1 MKDKIIHLIASED
14 SRNPMTDEEIAET
27 LGIFR
32 ETVTNIRKEAGL
44 GDSRE
49 RRKAAVFQDM
59 KELLNMDPDLTERGL
74 TRCLAERGYVIGKYA
89 VGKLKEELLKEWQ
102 PEPEYGKTGEEIQ
115 DGSRFFSKVIGYAGS
130 MKSQIKQVQAA
141 ILYPPKGLH
150 CLLYGPSGV
159 GKSYLAEI
167 MHEYA
172 VTTDNFASDAPY
184 FAFNCADYADNPQLL
199 LSQLFGYSKGA
210 FTGASENKKG
220 IVEQCDGGILFLD
233 EVHRLPPEGQ
243 EILFY
248 LMDKGKF
255 RRLGETEAQRESH
268 LMIIAA
274 TTEDPRS
281 SLLLTF
287 RRRIPMMIEIPSLK
301 ERPLK
306 EKLQFIRLFFWIE
319 SRRLNAPVLV
329 RAEVIRYMADE
340 EYQGNVGQLKADIQ
354 VFCAR
359 AFLDG
364 RTKRRSKMIVGMEAL
379 SGNKTEPISSGE
391 HSRLAELV
399 PEDEIFTPDMPAV
412 TTAETDN
419 GWDIYRDLEERYSA
433 LTKEGLK
440 ENEIEEKLLRE
451 IESSFQLHIRQ
462 VEEASLSL
470 EELSHITGSDVMEM
484 AKEVY
489 ELASQRLPYLKREM
503 IIPLAIHLKMACER
517 LKQQERIVEKGIKN
531 LGELYRDEYE
541 AAKEILNYI
550 CKKYYVC
557 FYKEEA
563 GFLAMY
569 FHRFQEKH
577 RKEGCVG
584 VAVVSHGPVASAMAE
599 VANSIMG
606 VSHAVGVDMGIKDTP
621 VQMAERTMEA
631 VRRID

>member
-1 MKDKIIHLIASED
+1 
-14 SRNPMTDEEIAET
+14 
-27 LGIFR
+27 
-32 ETVTNIRKEAGL
+32 
-44 GDSRE
+44 
-49 RRKAAVFQDM
+49 
-59 KELLNMDPDLTERGL
+59 
-74 TRCLAERGYVIGKYA
+74 
-89 VGKLKEELLKEWQ
+89 
-102 PEPEYGKTGEEIQ
+102 
-115 DGSRFFSKVIGYAGS
+115 
-130 MKSQIKQVQAA
+130 
-141 ILYPPKGLH
+141 
-150 CLLYGPSGV
+150 
-159 GKSYLAEI
+159 
-167 MHEYA
+167 
-172 VTTDNFASDAPY
+172 
-184 FAFNCADYADNPQLL
+184 
-199 LSQLFGYSKGA
+199 
-210 FTGASENKKG
+210 
-220 IVEQCDGGILFLD
+220 
-233 EVHRLPPEGQ
+233 
-243 EILFY
+243 
-248 LMDKGKF
+248 
-255 RRLGETEAQRESH
+255 
-268 LMIIAA
+268 
-274 TTEDPRS
+274 
-281 SLLLTF
+281 
-287 RRRIPMMIEIPSLK
+287 
-301 ERPLK
+301 
-306 EKLQFIRLFFWIE
+306 
-319 SRRLNAPVLV
+319 
-329 RAEVIRYMADE
+329 
-340 EYQGNVGQLKADIQ
+340 
-354 VFCAR
+354 
-359 AFLDG
+359 
-364 RTKRRSKMIVGMEAL
+364 MIVGMEAL
-379 SGNKTEPISSGE
+379 SGNQTEPISSGE

-584 VAVVSHGPVASAMAE
+584 VAVVSHGL
-599 VANSIMG
+599 
-606 VSHAVGVDMGIKDTP
+606 
-621 VQMAERTMEA
+621 
-631 VRRID
+631 